1 MSKKAIVLLSG
12 GLDSTTVA
20 AIVKSQGYEICAL
33 SFRYGQRH
41 QGELAAAESVARE
54 FGIDKH
60 VIADIDLRLFGGS
73 ALTADI
79 DVPKDHDQGQN
90 DVAPITYVPARNTI
104 FCLSPW
110 PGPRCSIATIYLLV
124 LMQLITPA
132 ILIVDRNLFSHSK
145 PWPIWAPLSEQRLTR
160 RSSFTHH

>member
-79 DVPKDHDQGQN
+79 DVPKACH
-90 DVAPITYVPARNTI
+90 PIGFKDMAGI
-104 FCLSPW
+104 FVVGLSPGLSPCW
-110 PGPRCSIATIYLLV
+110 GASDLCQPGPS
-124 LMQLITPA
+124 
-132 ILIVDRNLFSHSK
+132 DHSAGRK
-145 PWPIWAPLSEQRLTR
+145 TCA
-160 RSSFTHH
+160 